1 MHVLIPLYPERKGG
15 ATEIKFPTGW
25 HLYYKQTFR
34 YCKYERS
41 TIDSGKGQ
49 DLFIQR
55 MLFPFKFSV
64 YGWKKKHVICHFPG
78 TCKLIHYVWYVI
90 SPALVMEIRRNN
102 SNTCTT
108 AEETLYKANIP
119 IYKIQPDHTND
130 LILNIYFSW
139 FTPCTE
145 DEGESF
151 LRSKL
156 KEPIPS
162 I

>member
-1 MHVLIPLYPERKGG
+1 MRGARLIQEKVK
-15 ATEIKFPTGW
+15 I
-25 HLYYKQTFR
+25 
-34 YCKYERS
+34 CS
-41 TIDSGKGQ
+41 
-49 DLFIQR
+49 
-55 MLFPFKFSV
+55 FKECYSLLNFQFMAE
-64 YGWKKKHVICHFPG
+64 KKKHVICHFPG

-90 SPALVMEIRRNN
+90 SPVLVMEIRRNN

-108 AEETLYKANIP
+108 AEETLYKLNIP

-145 DEGESF
+145 DEGEPF

-156 KEPIPS
+156 KESIPS